1 MNPPP
6 RIAILGIHL
15 ESNAFAPVTTEAD
28 FRASCYFEGPSMLAE
43 AAKPAPAMPAEIPG
57 FVEAMNATGPWEPVP
72 EVLTCVAG
80 FGIAVF
86 PEPQATIVLPAGTP
100 AGSLCTA
107 AIPCRPNA
115 FVALAAGGGSTSSVR
130 ATVGLH
136 GPRA

>member
-1 MNPPP
+1 MNLNHAVQHSSRVAWDGAASAAIDIRKHVNFTFSFEVGADIVTDAVFNVMSAPP
-6 RIAILGIHL
+6 
-15 ESNAFAPVTTEAD
+15 SDAD
-28 FRASCYFEGPSMLAE
+28 PCQP
-43 AAKPAPAMPAEIPG
+43 
-57 FVEAMNATGPWEPVP
+57 GPWIPVP

-115 FVALAAGGGSTSSVR
+115 FVSIMPGSGDTGKIR
-130 ATVGLH
+130 ATAGLH

>member
-1 MNPPP
+1 MNLNHAIQHPSRVAWNGTTAKAIDIRKFNDFDFTFEVGTDLTADTVFNVMSAPPSDTDP
-6 RIAILGIHL
+6 CV
-15 ESNAFAPVTTEAD
+15 P
-28 FRASCYFEGPSMLAE
+28 
-43 AAKPAPAMPAEIPG
+43 
-57 FVEAMNATGPWEPVP
+57 GPWVPVP

-86 PEPQATIVLPAGTP
+86 PADQATIVLPAGTP

-115 FVALAAGGGSTSSVR
+115 FVSLAAASGDTSFVNVT
-130 ATVGLH
+130 AGLH

>member
-1 MNPPP
+1 MNLNHAIQHPSRVAWDGAASAAIDIRKFNDFDFSFEVVQDLTADAVFNVMSAPPSDADP
-6 RIAILGIHL
+6 CIAG
-15 ESNAFAPVTTEAD
+15 V
-28 FRASCYFEGPSMLAE
+28 
-43 AAKPAPAMPAEIPG
+43 
-57 FVEAMNATGPWEPVP
+57 WEPVP

-115 FVALAAGGGSTSSVR
+115 FVSIMPGSGDTGKIR
-130 ATVGLH
+130 ATAGLH